1 MTYATQADLEAVF
14 GTDELIQLTD
24 QNRPQEAIDAGRIA
38 VALRDASGKINAYLA
53 SRYQIPLTPVPEA
66 INRTC
71 VEIAWYYLHARA
83 TPDEVQRRY
92 DRAIKFLEAVADGS
106 ATLTGVGTPAAGGGG
121 EVLID
126 AAPAVFDADSLAGF

>member
-14 GTDELIQLTD
+14 GIEDLIELTD
-24 QNRPQEAIDAGRIA
+24 QNRPQVAIDAGRVA

-53 SRYQIPLTPVPEA
+53 ARYQIPLTPVPEA

-71 VEIAWYYLHARA
+71 VEIAWYYLHASSMGG
-83 TPDEVQRRY
+83 EVQRRY
-92 DRAIKFLEAVADGS
+92 DRAIKFLEAVASGT
-106 ATLTGVGTPAAGGGG
+106 ATLTDVGAPASGGGG